1 MVISMCAAAS
11 MVLGVAAPAFTVA
24 AETTE
29 PTELTVWSWD
39 KTMNGT
45 TFEVADSLD
54 DDVTV
59 NFVEMSKADCLQKI
73 HTVLASGVTDDL
85 PDIVSISDLNA
96 QGYLMS
102 YPDEFLPMEDYINY
116 DDFAA
121 YKKDAVSYDGISY
134 GVPYDTGVLM

>member
-1 MVISMCAAAS
+1 MRKKVSRVAISMCAAAS
-11 MVLGVAAPAFTVA
+11 MVLSVVAPAMTVA
-24 AETTE
+24 AETTDE
-29 PTELTVWSWD
+29 PVELTVWSWD

-102 YPDEFLPMEDYINY
+102 YPD
-116 DDFAA
+116 
-121 YKKDAVSYDGISY
+121 
-134 GVPYDTGVLM
+134 